1 MQKKYQI
8 LMAKTSRETEEEWLP
23 LWLHLKDTAGVI
35 KKLVKQWLPE
45 AVINAAGLEA
55 KQFEKT
61 AVFLAAVHDIG
72 KATSYFQSIITKACP
87 EKFEEIV
94 ANGFIVNKE
103 YRAAGKTHHT
113 YAGQWILQSDT
124 MTFDM
129 DESLAMIV
137 GAHHGK
143 PMDMGTINGEDDLI
157 KKYPINFFG
166 VEQEGAARKMWEDVW
181 CDIVAQ
187 AEELAGIK
195 SMEELPSVTLRA
207 QVLFS
212 GLLIIADW
220 IASNTTYFPLIELDD
235 YGADD
240 LYPQRIERGW
250 KCVAFP
256 ETWCSDL
263 NRMEEDI
270 FYERFGFAPNEVQ
283 SCMQQVINKCKT
295 PGIFVLE
302 AQMGVGKT
310 EAALAAA
317 EVLAHRKHEGGIF
330 FGLPT
335 QATSNGLFER
345 LYEWSKQVSEETNN
359 AICLAHNAAELN
371 ESYRQIMNNGSAYVD
386 DDGYAQGGIE
396 VHRWF
401 QGNKRALLAD
411 FVIGTVDQF
420 LMASLKRKHFM
431 LRHVGLAGKVVII
444 DECHAYDAYMN
455 EYLERSLEWMAAYGV
470 PVILLSATL
479 PPSRRSAL
487 VECYVKAYA
496 KYCLGNRRPNITAL
510 QSDWKDNPG
519 YPLLTWSDGETV
531 DQIKIE
537 QQIPEKKITITYI
550 DQLSEMISVLD
561 HRLQQGGCACII
573 ANTVKYAQKIYAEC
587 CASMQNVKVILYHA
601 QFTMPDRAQKE
612 KELLQ
617 KMGKTSTSSDRD
629 RLILIG
635 TQVLEQS
642 LDYDADIMVT
652 QLCPI
657 DLLLQRVG
665 RLHRHK
671 RDGKSDRAP
680 RPQSLQRPECIIL
693 RDNTICDDDNGLQEN
708 HVNYGKGSKLQENH
722 VNYGKGSKLQENNV
736 NYDQGSRAVYGDY
749 LLLRTEKVLGNKIN
763 IPEDISNL
771 VQQVYNQEDDLGLKG
786 VEYDKALSDYA
797 RMLREKEA
805 KADNYRLQRPM
816 KSGFQGILENQ
827 EQSSEKVAEASVRDG
842 VSSIEVLLMKK
853 NREGDILFVT
863 QNLDQFPV
871 LSAIRVPDS
880 REGCMVARQR
890 LRLPHVFSSYWNRE
904 KTIRELED
912 RNRKELSQWQQSSW
926 LHGELILLLNQE
938 NQTEL
943 NGYELTY
950 SFERGLEY
958 IKREGE
964 DAGEGF

>member
-23 LWLHLKDTAGVI
+23 LWMHLKDTAGVI
-35 KKLVKQWLPE
+35 KKLVKKWLPE
-45 AVINAAGLEA
+45 AVMDAADLEA

-87 EKFEEIV
+87 AKYEEI
-94 ANGFIVNKE
+94 AASGFMVNKE
-103 YRAAGKTHHT
+103 YRAAGKTPHA
-113 YAGQWILQSDT
+113 YAGQWILQSDV
-124 MTFDM
+124 MTFGM
-129 DESLAMIV
+129 KESLTMIV

-143 PMDMGTINGEDDLI
+143 PMDRGTINGESDLI

-166 VEQEGAARKMWEDVW
+166 VEQEGAIRKVWEDAW
-181 CDIVAQ
+181 RDIVEQ
-187 AEELAGIK
+187 AKELSGIK
-195 SMEELPSVTLRA
+195 SIEELPSLTLRA

-220 IASNTTYFPLIELDD
+220 IASNTAYFPLIELDD
-235 YGADD
+235 YGEEG
-240 LYPQRIERGW
+240 LYPQRIEQGW
-250 KCVAFP
+250 ERLAFP
-256 ETWCSDL
+256 ENWYSETNCMD
-263 NRMEEDI
+263 EDI
-270 FYERFGFAPNEVQ
+270 FYERFGFEPNEVQ
-283 SCMQQVINKCKT
+283 SCMQQVINKSKN

-317 EVLAHRKHEGGIF
+317 EVLASRKHEGGIF

-345 LYEWSKQVSEETNN
+345 LYEWSRQVSEETVN

-371 ESYRQIMNNGSAYVD
+371 ESYRQIMLNGSAYVD
-386 DDGYAQGGIE
+386 DDGYDQDGIE

-479 PPSRRSAL
+479 PPSRRSVL

-510 QSDWKDNPG
+510 QPDWKDNPG

-531 DQIKIE
+531 DQVKIE
-537 QQIPEKKITITYI
+537 QQIPEKKIKITYMGEI
-550 DQLSEMISVLD
+550 SEMISVLD
-561 HRLQQGGCACII
+561 QRLQQGGCACII

-587 CASMQNVKVILYHA
+587 CDSMQNVNIILYHA

-617 KMGKTSTSSDRD
+617 KMGKTSTSSDRE

-665 RLHRHK
+665 RLHRHQ
-671 RDGKSDRAP
+671 RDGKSDRAS
-680 RPQSLQRPECIIL
+680 RPQPLQSPECIIL
-693 RDNTICDDDNGLQEN
+693 REN
-708 HVNYGKGSKLQENH
+708 D
-722 VNYGKGSKLQENNV
+722 V
-736 NYDQGSRAVYGDY
+736 NYDKGSSAVYGDY
-749 LLLRTEKVLGNKIN
+749 LLLRTEKVLGNEIN
-763 IPEDISNL
+763 IPADISIL
-771 VQQVYNQEDDLGLKG
+771 VQKVYNQEDDLGLKG
-786 VEYDKALSDYA
+786 VEYDKALSDYE

-805 KADNYRLQRPM
+805 RADNYRLQKPM
-816 KSGFQGILENQ
+816 KRGFRGILENQ
-827 EQSSEKVAEASVRDG
+827 EESSEKVAEASVRDG

-853 NREGDILFVT
+853 NREGDIIFVT
-863 QNLDQFPV
+863 QNPDQFPV

-958 IKREGE
+958 IKREEE
-964 DAGEGF
+964 DAGEGI